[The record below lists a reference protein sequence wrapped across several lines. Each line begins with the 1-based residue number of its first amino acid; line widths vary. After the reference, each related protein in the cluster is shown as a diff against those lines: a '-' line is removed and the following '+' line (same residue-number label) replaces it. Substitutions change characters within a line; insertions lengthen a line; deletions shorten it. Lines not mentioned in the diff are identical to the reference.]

1 MEKLEVF
8 EVVKPQG
15 IKGELKVRILA
26 DSILNVNKIKTL
38 YDKNG
43 NTFTV
48 KLIKDA
54 GAGFAFLSLDG
65 VVTRNDAEL
74 LRGVIYYAEK
84 GDIKKTKT
92 SYFITDLI
100 GLSVYSEGE
109 EIGVIKD
116 VLKGNVDMF
125 VLADKDGKTVYI
137 PYLKKLNPIVDLT
150 AKTLTVDGEELK
162 DVIYYES

>member
-15 IKGELKVRILA
+15 IKGELKARILA
-26 DSILNVNKIKTL
+26 DSILNVNKIKTI
-38 YDKNG
+38 YDKSG
-43 NTFTV
+43 NAFTV
-48 KLIKDA
+48 KLVKDA
-54 GAGFAFLSLDG
+54 GGGFAFLSLDG

-74 LRGVIYYAEK
+74 FRGVIYYAEK
-84 GDIKKTKT
+84 SDIKKTKT

-100 GLSVYSEGE
+100 GLSVLADGV

-116 VLKGNVDMF
+116 VLKSNVDMF
-125 VLADKDGKTVYI
+125 VLSDRNGKILYI
-137 PYLKKLNPIVDLT
+137 PYLKQLNPSVDLD
-150 AKTLTVDGEELK
+150 AKTLTVDGEKLK

>member
-26 DSILNVNKIKTL
+26 DSILSVNKIKCI
-38 YDKNG
+38 YDNKG

-54 GAGFAFLSLDG
+54 GVGFAFLTLDG
-65 VVTRNDAEL
+65 ILTRNDAEL

-100 GLSVYSEGE
+100 GLSVYADGE

-125 VLADKDGKTVYI
+125 VLSDKDGKTLYI
-137 PYLKKLNPIVDLT
+137 PYLKQLNPLVDLQS
-150 AKTLTVDGEELK
+150 KTLTVDGEKLK
-162 DVIYYES
+162 DVIYYEG

>member
-43 NTFTV
+43 NAFIV
-48 KLIKDA
+48 KNVKDA
-54 GAGFAFLSLDG
+54 GAGFAFLALDG

-74 LRGVIYYAEK
+74 LRGVVYYAEK

-100 GLSVYSEGE
+100 GLSVYSGE
-109 EIGVIKD
+109 ALIGVIQD

-125 VLADKDGKTVYI
+125 IIKDANQKTVYI
-137 PYLKKLNPIVDLT
+137 PYLKQLNPTVDLEKKTLIVD
-150 AKTLTVDGEELK
+150 EEKVK

>member
-15 IKGELKVRILA
+15 IKGELKARILA
-26 DSILNVNKIKTL
+26 DSILNVNKIKTI
-38 YDKNG
+38 YDKSG
-43 NTFTV
+43 NAFTV
-48 KLIKDA
+48 KLVKDA
-54 GAGFAFLSLDG
+54 GGGFAFLSLDG

-100 GLSVYSEGE
+100 GLSVLADGVD
-109 EIGVIKD
+109 IGVIKD
-116 VLKGNVDMF
+116 VLKSNVDMF
-125 VLADKDGKTVYI
+125 VLSDRNGKTLYI
-137 PYLKKLNPIVDLT
+137 PYLKQLNPNVDLD
-150 AKTLTVDGEELK
+150 AKTLTVDGEKLK

>member
-15 IKGELKVRILA
+15 IKGELKARILA
-26 DSILNVNKIKTL
+26 DSILNVNKIKTI
-38 YDKNG
+38 YDKSG
-43 NTFTV
+43 NAFTV
-48 KLIKDA
+48 KLVKDA
-54 GAGFAFLSLDG
+54 GGGFAFLSLDG

-84 GDIKKTKT
+84 GEIKKTKT

-100 GLSVYSEGE
+100 GLSVLADGT

-116 VLKGNVDMF
+116 VLKSNVDMF
-125 VLADKDGKTVYI
+125 VLSDRNGKTLYI
-137 PYLKKLNPIVDLT
+137 PYLKQLNPCVDLD
-150 AKTLTVDGEELK
+150 AKTLTVDGEKLK

>member
-26 DSILNVNKIKTL
+26 DSILNVNKIKTV
-38 YDKNG
+38 YDKTG
-43 NTFTV
+43 SAFTV
-48 KLIKDA
+48 KLLKDA

-100 GLSVYSEGE
+100 GLSVYANGE

-125 VLADKDGKTVYI
+125 VLTDNSQKTVYI
-137 PYLKKLNPIVDLT
+137 PYLKVLNPIVDLN
-150 AKTLTVDGEELK
+150 AKSLTVDGDKLK

>member
-15 IKGELKVRILA
+15 IKGEVKVRILA
-26 DSILNVNKIKTL
+26 DSILNVNKIKTI
-38 YDKNG
+38 YDNKG

-54 GAGFAFLSLDG
+54 GAGFAFLTLDG

-100 GLSVYSEGE
+100 GLSVYADGE

-125 VLADKDGKTVYI
+125 VLNDKDGKILYI
-137 PYLKKLNPIVDLT
+137 PYLKKLNPVVDLQS
-150 AKTLTVDGEELK
+150 KTLNVDGEKLK
-162 DVIYYES
+162 DVIYYEG

>member
-26 DSILNVNKIKTL
+26 DSILNVNKIKTV

-43 NTFTV
+43 NAFTV
-48 KLIKDA
+48 KIVKDA

-100 GLSVYSEGE
+100 GLSVIADNE

-125 VLADKDGKTVYI
+125 VLSDKAGKTVYI
-137 PYLKKLNPIVDLT
+137 PFLKLLNPVVDLN
-150 AKTLTVDGEELK
+150 AKTITVDGEKLK

>member
-26 DSILNVNKIKTL
+26 DSILSVNKIKTV

-43 NTFTV
+43 NAFTV
-48 KLIKDA
+48 KLVKDA

-84 GDIKKTKT
+84 SDIKKTKT

-100 GLSVYSEGE
+100 GLSVYANGE

-125 VLADKDGKTVYI
+125 VLSDNGGKTVYI
-137 PYLKKLNPIVDLT
+137 PFLKQLNPIVDLD
-150 AKTLTVDGEELK
+150 AKSLTVDGEKLK

>member
-26 DSILNVNKIKTL
+26 DSILNVNKIKTV
-38 YDKNG
+38 YDKTG
-43 NTFTV
+43 SAFTV
-48 KLIKDA
+48 KLLKDA

-100 GLSVYSEGE
+100 GLSVYANGE
-109 EIGVIKD
+109 EIGVITD

-125 VLADKDGKTVYI
+125 VLKDNAQKTVYI
-137 PYLKKLNPIVDLT
+137 PYLKQLNPIVDLT
-150 AKTLTVDGEELK
+150 AKSLTVDGEKLK
-162 DVIYYES
+162 DVIYYEG

>member
-26 DSILNVNKIKTL
+26 DSILNVNKIKTV

-43 NTFTV
+43 NAFTV
-48 KLIKDA
+48 KIVKDA

-100 GLSVYSEGE
+100 GLSITTGSE

-125 VLADKDGKTVYI
+125 VLSDKVGKTVYI
-137 PYLKKLNPIVDLT
+137 PFLKLLNPVVDLN
-150 AKTLTVDGEELK
+150 AKTITVDGEKLK

>member
-26 DSILNVNKIKTL
+26 DSILSVNKIKRV
-38 YDKNG
+38 YDKDG
-43 NTFTV
+43 NAFNV
-48 KLIKDA
+48 KLVKDA
-54 GAGFAFLSLDG
+54 GGGFAFLSLDG
-65 VVTRNDAEL
+65 VITRNDAEL

-84 GDIKKTKT
+84 CDIKKTKT

-100 GLSVYSEGE
+100 GLTVYAESR

-125 VLADKDGKTVYI
+125 VLTDNDGKTLYI
-137 PYLKKLNPIVDLT
+137 PYLKQLNPKVDLEE
-150 AKTLTVDGEELK
+150 KTLTVDGEKLK

>member
-26 DSILNVNKIKTL
+26 DSILNVNKIKTI
-38 YDKNG
+38 YDKLG
-43 NTFTV
+43 NAFTV
-48 KLIKDA
+48 KLVKDA
-54 GAGFAFLSLDG
+54 GGGFAFLTLDG

-74 LRGVIYYAEK
+74 LRGVVYYAEK

-100 GLSVYSEGE
+100 GLTVYAGSE
-109 EIGVIKD
+109 EIGVIQD

-125 VLADKDGKTVYI
+125 VLKDKAQKTLYI
-137 PYLKKLNPIVDLT
+137 PYLKKLNPIVDLE
-150 AKTLTVDGEELK
+150 AKTLTVDAENLK

>member
-8 EVVKPQG
+8 EVVKPKG

-26 DSILNVNKIKTL
+26 DNILSVNKIKTL
-38 YDKNG
+38 YDKFG
-43 NTFTV
+43 NIVTV

-54 GAGFAFLSLDG
+54 GGGFAFLTLDG
-65 VVTRNDAEL
+65 VVNRNDAEL

-84 GDIKKTKT
+84 GDIKKSKT

-100 GLSVYSEGE
+100 GLSVCANGE

-125 VLADKDGKTVYI
+125 VLSDKDGKTVYI
-137 PYLKKLNPIVDLT
+137 PYLKQLNPIVDLQN
-150 AKTLTVDGEELK
+150 KTLTVDGEKLK
-162 DVIYYES
+162 DVIYYEG